1 MIINFTGWP
10 SFLLKNEYKVMAK
23 AFQQFE
29 PLDISIRGRRIS
41 SETVISAT
49 TYNAW
54 NGIRIG

>member
-54 NGIRIG
+54 NNK